1 MILFLLRCWQCGVV
15 LLVGVSAALAQPR
28 AEQVDP
34 SALAAAAARLGRVV
48 WSPVATVDRIGVD
61 PFVLRLPTGAE
72 CLDRNVYCPPVY
84 RSDFVLGGRAGADVW
99 MNLSER
105 LLVQSSGRAV
115 VDWYREFSDQRSL
128 APDFSQA
135 VRYVG
140 PRFHLDFGWRHVESR
155 RGMLSEVAQ
164 RVRRAAFDRRLTTAV
179 RLGRFALEAEWG
191 DQRVRYRAPR
201 VAHQSF
207 RYAWFNAD
215 IGRTRAVFR
224 PAVAGPSRWAV
235 SVERLGHRSVSR
247 PLRQRRL
254 DATTVMLETELLTG
268 LRLEGRVG
276 IGWTRERRPDYHPQ
290 LGIASAALSAPVWR
304 IDLAL
309 PSEAADLDIQLRRR
323 FTQSVLPGPP
333 ALDDFRIAVRGGR
346 RLGTRLRADAL
357 VQAGRLLYLDRVD
370 PSTSRRGRIDV
381 ARIAATD
388 KAKGATGLTPGHWI
402 AIATIAVAVLGGV
415 LGWALSEHN
424 ARLANVESDI
434 RNIAEAQARTEGEI
448 KAIHERLDG
457 FGERL
462 DGFGERLNRIET
474 GIDRLIQLHLDAE
487 TTQPA
492 AARAE
497 QPAS

>member
-1 MILFLLRCWQCGVV
+1 MILFLLRCWQCGVL
-15 LLVGVSAALAQPR
+15 LLVGVSPVLAQPR

-34 SALAAAAARLGRVV
+34 SALAAAAARLGRVI
-48 WSPVATVDRIGVD
+48 WAPLATVDRIGVD

-72 CLDRNVYCPPVY
+72 CPDRNVYCPPVY
-84 RSDFVLGGRAGADVW
+84 RSDFVVGGLAGANVW

-115 VDWYREFSDQRSL
+115 VDWYREFSDQRSV
-128 APDFSQA
+128 APDVSQA

-140 PRFHLDFGWRHVESR
+140 PRFHLDFGWRHLESR

-164 RVRRAAFDRRLTTAV
+164 RVRRAALDRRVTTAV
-179 RLGRFALEAEWG
+179 RLGRFALETEWG
-191 DQRVRYRAPR
+191 VQRVRYRAPR

-207 RYAWFNAD
+207 RYDWFNAD

-224 PAVAGPSRWAV
+224 PAVAGPSRWSV

-254 DATTVMLETELLTG
+254 EATTVMLETELLTG

-333 ALDDFRIAVRGGR
+333 ALDDFRFAVRGGR

-370 PSTSRRGRIDV
+370 PSTARRGRIDV
-381 ARIAATD
+381 ARVAAGIRFLLTSRWSV
-388 KAKGATGLTPGHWI
+388 GAVYQRNLWRDPFFAQGLPDLSGSSAGLSVHYTQQ
-402 AIATIAVAVLGGV
+402 GV
-415 LGWALSEHN
+415 PS
-424 ARLANVESDI
+424 RLAFFDSW
-434 RNIAEAQARTEGEI
+434 
-448 KAIHERLDG
+448 
-457 FGERL
+457 
-462 DGFGERLNRIET
+462 
-474 GIDRLIQLHLDAE
+474 
-487 TTQPA
+487 
-492 AARAE
+492 
-497 QPAS
+497 